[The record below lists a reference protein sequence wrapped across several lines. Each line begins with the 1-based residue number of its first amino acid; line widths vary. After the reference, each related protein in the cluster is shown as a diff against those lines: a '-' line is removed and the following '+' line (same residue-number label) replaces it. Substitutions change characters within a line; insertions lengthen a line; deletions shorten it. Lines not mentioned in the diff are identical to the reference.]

1 MLWPVVWRTGQDI
14 HGIRGLGE
22 AAKLGGSLIAM
33 AIVGGAV
40 LTPAMGLLSVRFGC
54 MAIAYI
60 VPAFAYIFIAFYIF
74 SRICAYSALNH
85 PGAIHRERDSESA
98 SRGTATPLASK
109 WVR

>member
-1 MLWPVVWRTGQDI
+1 
-14 HGIRGLGE
+14 
-22 AAKLGGSLIAM
+22 M

-98 SRGTATPLASK
+98 RRGQRRLSHRSGCANPSLDSE
-109 WVR
+109 VRRGF